1 MQPVSNQTRT
11 DDKRM
16 RAAVRQ
22 ANWTSLQHDLYH
34 ARVYI
39 AVGGVLALAIV
50 VFASE
55 PRRDVGSV
63 DGRIVAFN
71 QADSK
76 WPDPARTITVRL
88 DDGRTAIVWTRGRV
102 LAPPNTRVRLRET
115 QHLGWWRR
123 TTFRLD
129 RTIAREAE

>member
-1 MQPVSNQTRT
+1 MSDQTRT

-16 RAAVRQ
+16 REAVRK
-22 ANWTSLQHDLYH
+22 ANWAALRGDLYR

-39 AVGGVLALAIV
+39 VVGGLLAIALV
-50 VFASE
+50 VLASE

-63 DGRIVAFN
+63 EGRIIALS
-71 QADSK
+71 QADSR
-76 WPDPARTITVRL
+76 WPNPARTITVRL
-88 DDGRTAIVWTRGRV
+88 DDGRTATVWTSGRV
-102 LAPPNTRVRLRET
+102 LPRLETRVRLRET

-129 RTIAREAE
+129 RTVSRE